1 MDVIKCRLGC
11 EKIFKTNE
19 TIYRH
24 EKNYCEITKKK
35 LKDHKNIYE
44 ENLKLKEENLKLK
57 EELIRLNK
65 EYIES
70 LKLINNTTTNAN
82 EKLIEMN
89 TETTISSMSA
99 IKVLTK
105 QILNVPILKEK
116 KNEIVKSLEDI
127 KTNGL
132 SIAECIIKKYKN
144 GTFVNWIGEIISKAY
159 KGDTLE
165 LQSIWSTD
173 TSRLKYI
180 VGELSKDDKKAKW
193 VTDDGGLKVKQLVI
207 VPILE
212 KIKEIVTNHIFV
224 KPDINKL
231 DKFELIDFYE
241 LNANGSRL
249 IADIDYDK
257 LSTNISKIIA
267 QHLNFKRFSS
277 DFNGKIKLLKDT
289 KSTTIESSESSDE
302 SSISE

>member
-19 TIYRH
+19 TRYRH
-24 EKNYCEITKKK
+24 EKNYCEITKKE

-127 KTNGL
+127 KIFFEKFL
-132 SIAECIIKKYKN
+132 
-144 GTFVNWIGEIISKAY
+144 EI
-159 KGDTLE
+159 
-165 LQSIWSTD
+165 
-173 TSRLKYI
+173 
-180 VGELSKDDKKAKW
+180 
-193 VTDDGGLKVKQLVI
+193 
-207 VPILE
+207 
-212 KIKEIVTNHIFV
+212 
-224 KPDINKL
+224 
-231 DKFELIDFYE
+231 
-241 LNANGSRL
+241 
-249 IADIDYDK
+249 
-257 LSTNISKIIA
+257 
-267 QHLNFKRFSS
+267 
-277 DFNGKIKLLKDT
+277 
-289 KSTTIESSESSDE
+289 
-302 SSISE
+302 